1 MKKVKFNFFDV
12 LIILVAVFACFAAY
26 KYFGNQSAGGAKVP
40 EVSYVVEL
48 QRKDA
53 SYDSQVKVGD
63 DVYDAI
69 KGGYYGKVTDF
80 KKEQCT
86 EITTNAEEGTFV
98 KTEVEGKYSYYITIK
113 GTPTTYTDSDIM
125 FASQDVKVG
134 NKIYI
139 RSKNYSGEGT
149 VVDINAGN

>member
-1 MKKVKFNFFDV
+1 MKKAKFNFFDV
-12 LIILVAVFACFAAY
+12 IIILAVAAVCFCGY
-26 KYFGNQSAGGAKVP
+26 KYFNKKSTDGAKAP
-40 EVSYVVEL
+40 DVSYVVEL
-48 QRKDA
+48 KRKDA

-69 KGGYYGKVTDF
+69 KGGYYGKVVDF
-80 KKEQCT
+80 RKEKCT
-86 EITTNAEEGTFV
+86 EIVTNGNDGTFV
-98 KTEVEGKYSYYITIK
+98 KAEVNGRYNYYITIE
-113 GTPTTYTDSDIM
+113 GTPTTYSDSGIM

-149 VVDINAGN
+149 VVDIDIAK